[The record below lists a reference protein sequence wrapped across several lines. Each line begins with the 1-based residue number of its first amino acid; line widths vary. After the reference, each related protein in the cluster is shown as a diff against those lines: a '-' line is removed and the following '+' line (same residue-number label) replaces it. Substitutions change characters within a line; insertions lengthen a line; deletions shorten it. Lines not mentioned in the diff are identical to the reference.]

1 MPGGQRNPVAR
12 AAVPEHSR
20 HSLVPALPRRLVPV
34 FAISAGT
41 AAANLYYTQ
50 PLLVDLRADFHAGPG
65 AAGWVPTLAQVGYA
79 LGMALMVPLGDVVA
93 RRPLILR
100 LTALTT
106 LLLCAAPFSPSLGV
120 LAALHLLIGLCTCVP
135 QLLVPLAADL
145 APPEQRGRVV
155 GTVMSGLLVGI
166 LLSRTFAGYVGEAAG
181 WKAVFWAGAGLNAV
195 VWLLLRT
202 SLPVES
208 PRPHLPYG
216 ELLRSCITLP
226 RRFADLRL
234 HSALGGLAFAAF
246 CTFWVT
252 LVLQLSTL
260 GYGAR
265 TAGLYGAIG
274 VVGALGAPLVGRLA
288 DRSGGRRINVAGCAL
303 ILGSFGLLSI
313 GRGSLLLIGL
323 AVVLLDLGTQASHIN
338 NQTRIFAL
346 DPAARSRL
354 NTVYMVTYFPG
365 GALGSLAGTQAWVH
379 AGWTGVCAT
388 GASLAAVAL
397 LLLAGRRLAERP
409 AAVRH
414 TPVT

>member
-1 MPGGQRNPVAR
+1 
-12 AAVPEHSR
+12 
-20 HSLVPALPRRLVPV
+20 VPALPRRLVPV

-50 PLLVDLRADFHAGPG
+50 PLLVDLQADFHAAAG

-79 LGMALMVPLGDVVA
+79 LGMALVVPLGDVLA
-93 RRPLILR
+93 RRRLILR

-145 APPEQRGRVV
+145 APADQRGRVV

-166 LLSRTFAGYVGEAAG
+166 LLSRTFSGYVGEAAG
-181 WKAVFWAGAGLNAV
+181 WKAVFWTAAALNAL

-202 SLPVES
+202 SLPVEA

-216 ELLRSCITLP
+216 ELLRSCFTLP
-226 RRFADLRL
+226 HRFPDLRL

-246 CTFWVT
+246 CAFWVT

-260 GYGAR
+260 PGGYGAR

-274 VVGALGAPLVGRLA
+274 VVGALAAPLVGRLA
-288 DRSGGRRINVAGCAL
+288 DASAGRRINAVGCAL
-303 ILGSFGLLSI
+303 ILASFGLLSV
-313 GRGSLLLIGL
+313 GRSSLLLIAL
-323 AVVLLDLGTQASHIN
+323 AVVILDFGTQASHIN
-338 NQTRIFAL
+338 NQARIFAL

-354 NTVYMVTYFPG
+354 NTVYMVTYFAG
-365 GALGSLAGTQAWVH
+365 GALGSLAGTWAWVH
-379 AGWTGVCAT
+379 AGWNGVCAT
-388 GASLAAVAL
+388 GACLSALAL
-397 LLLAGRRLAERP
+397 LLLAVRRLADRP